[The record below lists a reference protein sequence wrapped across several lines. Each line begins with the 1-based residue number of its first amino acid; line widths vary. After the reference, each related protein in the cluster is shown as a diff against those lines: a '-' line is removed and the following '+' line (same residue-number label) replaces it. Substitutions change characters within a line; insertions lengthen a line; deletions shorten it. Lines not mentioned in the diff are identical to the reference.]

1 MNLELRR
8 ATPQDA
14 IPAAELIALSM
25 GEYGDHALGF
35 GDHQYALSLVRKL
48 FALKGNRFSFDSTT
62 LATLDGTVA
71 GLLLAF
77 PGNQY
82 FIRNLKLAGQIPGIL
97 GLKDSLR
104 LGLHSIAAAMGKE
117 TDADEYYIAQVATHP
132 DFQRQGIGQKL
143 MTQAEDLAKKALLHK
158 VSLVVELDNE
168 PACALYRKIGFT
180 IAETIHTPGLAARL
194 HTWGYHRMVKEI

>member
-14 IPAAELIALSM
+14 FLAAELIALSM

-35 GDHQYALSLVRKL
+35 GDHQYALSLVKKL

-62 LATLDGTVA
+62 LAVMDGTVA

-77 PGNQY
+77 PGHQY
-82 FIRNLKLAGQIPGIL
+82 FKRNLTLAGQIPRIL

-104 LGLHSIAAAMGKE
+104 LGIHSIAAALGKE
-117 TDADEYYIAQVATHP
+117 TEADEYYIAQVATHP
-132 DFQRQGIGQKL
+132 NCQRRGIGKRL
-143 MTQAEDLAKKALLHK
+143 MARAEELARGERLHK

-194 HTWGYHRMVKEI
+194 HTWGYLRMVKEI